1 MSTTILK
8 TAPTEQLLFGRQSA
22 AQALDLSPGAVD
34 VLISSGKLRAIRI
47 GRRVLITAE
56 SLRQLAEATHV
67 GVGLSAGLE
76 DNCWP

>member
-1 MSTTILK
+1 MPTTILK
-8 TAPTEQLLFGRQSA
+8 TAPTEQLLYGRRSA

-56 SLRQLAEATHV
+56 SLRQLARANHV
-67 GVGLSAGLE
+67 QVGLSARLE